1 MSVSPDPNR
10 PGPGC
15 GSFPYSPLNLGIVT
29 RRWGNKCQ
37 LQKQQMPLAAEA
49 REEGERSEQGP
60 VRPPSDLPAREA
72 GGGNVTAGQP
82 PAAVSVGTGPAR
94 CTLLGPLEAGDGARG
109 KPWTRAQCRVSP
121 SAPVRPG
128 IPSQGRGFLSPEAF
142 SALRPS
148 TAISLLPQACLTR
161 RRLSMLTPAPSPSSF
176 IGTSRNF
183 CLWSYFLLSAA
194 QRVELA

>member
-15 GSFPYSPLNLGIVT
+15 GSFPSSPLNLGVVT
-29 RRWGNKCQ
+29 QRWGNKCQ

-94 CTLLGPLEAGDGARG
+94 RTLLGPLEAGDGAWG

-128 IPSQGRGFLSPEAF
+128 IPSPGRGFLSPEA
-142 SALRPS
+142 
-148 TAISLLPQACLTR
+148 QHCH
-161 RRLSMLTPAPSPSSF
+161 
-176 IGTSRNF
+176 
-183 CLWSYFLLSAA
+183 LSAPTGLPHETKA
-194 QRVELA
+194 LHAHPCSLPFILHRHF

>member
-15 GSFPYSPLNLGIVT
+15 GSFPSSPLNLSIVT
-29 RRWGNKCQ
+29 RRWGNECQ

-60 VRPPSDLPAREA
+60 VRPPSDLPPREA
-72 GGGNVTAGQP
+72 GGGNVTSGQP

-94 CTLLGPLEAGDGARG
+94 RTPLGPLEAGDGAWG

-121 SAPVRPG
+121 SGPVCPG
-128 IPSQGRGFLSPEAF
+128 TPSPGGGFLSRGTSP
-142 SALRPS
+142 SA
-148 TAISLLPQACLTR
+148 AISLLPQACLTR
-161 RRLSMLTPAPSPSSF
+161 RRLSMLTAAPSPSFF